1 MTWHVVTGE
10 FPPTT
15 GGVSDYAYVV
25 SGALAAAGQEVHVWC
40 PGSGALA
47 AAAGVTVHRQAGRWT
62 GPDLRRLHALLDQEP
77 RPRRLFVQ
85 WVPQSYGRRALNVG
99 FCRWVRQRARR
110 GDEIDVMVHEP
121 FLPFREG
128 RWRHDIAAL
137 VQRLM
142 VAVLLGRATRVW
154 VSIPAWADRIARY
167 CAPGVPIGWL
177 PVPSGIP
184 VVSDAAAVAA
194 ARRHPAGEPRTVVGL
209 LGPYGGPGRDDL
221 EAVVLHLLRREG
233 GATCLAIGRGSHE
246 FREAVRRRAEVS
258 ERLGSTGEV
267 AAREISVALQACDL
281 VVLPFPD
288 GASSR
293 RTTLMAS
300 LAHGRPVVTT
310 EGRLTEPVWR
320 ESGAVRLVNA
330 RDAAALAD
338 AVLALARDEPARHRL
353 GESGRALYQA
363 RFDVTHTV
371 GALLAAR

>member
-25 SGALAAAGQEVHVWC
+25 SGALAAAGQAVHVWC
-40 PGSGALA
+40 PERSGLV
-47 AAAGVTVHRQAGRWT
+47 AAAGVTVHREAGRWT
-62 GPDLRRLHALLDQEP
+62 GDDLRRLHALLDQAP
-77 RPRRLFVQ
+77 GPRRLFVQ

-128 RWRHDIAAL
+128 RWRHDLAAL

-167 CAPGVPIGWL
+167 CAPGVPIRWL

-184 VVSDAAAVAA
+184 VVSDAPAVA
-194 ARRHPAGEPRTVVGL
+194 ARRHSAGAPTTVVGL
-209 LGPYGGPGRDDL
+209 LGPYGGRGRDDL
-221 EAVVLHLLRREG
+221 EAVVLHILRRDG
-233 GATCLAIGRGSHE
+233 GAACLAIGRGSHE
-246 FREAVRRRAEVS
+246 FGEALRRRPEVS
-258 ERLGSTGEV
+258 DRVGSTGEV
-267 AAREISVALQACDL
+267 AARELSVALQACDL

-300 LAHGRPVVTT
+300 LAHARPVVTT
-310 EGRLTEPVWR
+310 TGRLTEPIWR

-330 RDAAALAD
+330 GDAPALAD
-338 AVLALARDEPARHRL
+338 AVLALAGDEPARRRL

>member
-1 MTWHVVTGE
+1 VTWHVVTGE
-10 FPPTT
+10 FPPGI

-25 SGALAAAGQEVHVWC
+25 SGALAAAGQAVHVWC
-40 PGSGALA
+40 PESGGPA
-47 AAAGVTVHRQAGRWT
+47 APAGVTVHREAGRWT
-62 GPDLRRLHALLDQEP
+62 GHDLKRLHALLDQAP
-77 RPRRLFVQ
+77 APRRLFVQ

-167 CAPGVPIGWL
+167 CAPGVPIRWL

-194 ARRHPAGEPRTVVGL
+194 ARRHSAGELSTVIGL
-209 LGPYGGPGRDDL
+209 LGPYGGRGRDDL
-221 EAVVLHLLRREG
+221 EAIVPRILRDG

-246 FREAVRRRAEVS
+246 FREAVRRRPEAS
-258 ERLGSTGEV
+258 DRLGSTGEV
-267 AAREISVALQACDL
+267 AARELSIALQTCDL

-300 LAHGRPVVTT
+300 LSHARPIVTT
-310 EGRLTEPVWR
+310 EGRLTEPIWR
-320 ESGAVRLVNA
+320 DSGAVRLVSA
-330 RDAAALAD
+330 GDPGALAD
-338 AVLALARDEPARHRL
+338 AVLALARDESARRRL
-353 GESGRALYQA
+353 GESGRALYEA